1 MKNKT
6 YMTRTIYPTY
16 RLIVIILMGSLLW
29 SCTDLLEENPKSIVV
44 ENFYKTEQEIESAVN
59 SIYSPWRTTGF
70 PDYIAVLDAH
80 ADWGYGRGSRA
91 QYNEFSGLNAT
102 NINRASG
109 SWNFMYLS
117 IRNANLVIQ
126 NTAIAEEVSE
136 EVKSK
141 FIAEARFLRALA
153 YFHLVRNWG
162 GVPIRDEN
170 NLTISDVPRSSAEE
184 VYNLIVSDLEYAQN
198 ALPESQAD
206 IGRPTKWAAKTLL
219 ADVYIN
225 LERYDQA
232 RASVREVIESGTFSL
247 VPVQTFEDFQLKV
260 FGPEIVTSTE
270 EVFSFK
276 FARELGEG
284 NYMLWILN
292 HPSTG
297 LYNFGGAY
305 AHYSDAADPFY
316 QEWNDGDIRKQLWDM
331 IDFGLGETTLVSK
344 KFIDQSAVTGNN
356 AGNDLPVYR
365 YSDALLLFAEADCRA
380 NGSPSEEG
388 MEALN
393 QVHRR
398 AYGMNPTQP
407 SDVDYKLSDYNDEA
421 SFVEL
426 VLQERA
432 YEFQFEGKRW
442 FDLKRT
448 GTAQEKVMWNRGL
461 TIADRHFL
469 WPLPNGEL
477 DYNKAMDPGADQ
489 NPGY

>member
-1 MKNKT
+1 MKHETMKNK
-6 YMTRTIYPTY
+6 IAITY
-16 RLIVIILMGSLLW
+16 RLILLFSVSCVTW
-29 SCTDLLEENPKSIVV
+29 SCTDLLEESPKSIVV

-59 SIYSPWRTTGF
+59 SIYSPWRSNSF

-102 NINRASG
+102 NINRAG
-109 SWNFMYLS
+109 GYWRFLYLS

-126 NTAIAEEVSE
+126 NTIIAEEVSDDS
-136 EVKSK
+136 KNK
-141 FIAEARFLRALA
+141 FIAEARFLRAMA

-170 NLTISDVPRSSAEE
+170 NITVSDVARNTEQE
-184 VYNLIVSDLEYAQN
+184 VYNFIVSDLEFSESI
-198 ALPESQAD
+198 LPESQSD
-206 IGRPTKWAAKTLL
+206 IGRPTKWAAKTML
-219 ADVYIN
+219 ADVFLN
-225 LERYDQA
+225 MERYDEA
-232 RASVREVIESGTFSL
+232 RARSLEVIQSGTYSL
-247 VPVQTFEDFQLKV
+247 VPVQSFEDFQTNL

-270 EVFSFK
+270 EVFSIK
-276 FARELGEG
+276 FARELGQG

-316 QEWNDGDIRKQLWDM
+316 LEWNDGDIRKQLWDM

-344 KFIDQSAVTGNN
+344 KFVDQSAVTGHN

-365 YSDALLLFAEADCRA
+365 YSEVLLIFAEADCKA
-380 NGSPSEEG
+380 NGGPSSEG

-393 QVHRR
+393 KVHRR
-398 AYGMNPTQP
+398 AYGMNPGEP
-407 SDVDYKLSDYNDEA
+407 SDVDYLLSDFKNEA

-426 VLQERA
+426 VLQERG

-448 GTAQEKVMWNRGL
+448 GTAQEKVMWNRGI
-461 TIADRHFL
+461 TIADKHFL
-469 WPLPNGEL
+469 WPIPNGEL
-477 DYNKAMDPGADQ
+477 DYNKAMDPSSDQ

>member
-1 MKNKT
+1 MKNNNS
-6 YMTRTIYPTY
+6 YISN
-16 RLIVIILMGSLLW
+16 ILMVLTGLMFTF
-29 SCTDLLEENPKSIVV
+29 SCSDLLEENPKAIVV
-44 ENFYKTEQEIESAVN
+44 ENFYKTEEEIEAAVN
-59 SIYSPWRTTGF
+59 SIYSPWRTTSF

-102 NINRASG
+102 NINQSDG
-109 SWNFMYLS
+109 YWNFLYLS

-126 NTAIAEEVSE
+126 NTQIAENVSE
-136 EVKSK
+136 EVKNK
-141 FIAEARFLRALA
+141 FLAEARFLRALA

-162 GVPIRDEN
+162 GVPLRDEN
-170 NLTISDVPRSSAEE
+170 NLTISDVPRSPENE
-184 VYNLIVSDLEYAQN
+184 IYNFITTDLQFSEN
-198 ALPESQAD
+198 ALPDTQED
-206 IGRPTKWAAKTLL
+206 IGRPTKWSAKMLL
-219 ADVYIN
+219 ADVFLTTN
-225 LERYDQA
+225 RYNEA
-232 RASVREVIESGTFSL
+232 RSRSLEVIQSGNFAL
-247 VPVQTFEDFQLKV
+247 VPVQEFEDFQYDL

-316 QEWNDGDIRKQLWDM
+316 MEWNDNDIRKHLWDM

-344 KFIDQSAVTGNN
+344 KFVDQSAVTGNN
-356 AGNDLPVYR
+356 AGNDMPVYR
-365 YSDALLLFAEADCRA
+365 YAEALLNFAEADCKA
-380 NGSPSEEG
+380 NGVPSEEG

-393 QVHRR
+393 AVHRR
-398 AYGMNPTQP
+398 AYGLNPNQP
-407 SDVDYKLSDYNDEA
+407 SEIDYDLMNYNDEE

-426 VLQERA
+426 VLRERG

-448 GTAQEKVMWNRGL
+448 GTAQEKVMWNRGI

-469 WPLPNGEL
+469 WPIPNGEL
-477 DYNKAMDPGADQ
+477 DYNNAMDPSSDQ